1 MLGIG
6 DTMLK
11 FDFETYNNKFVS
23 QEMLSSYQD
32 RVKPIIEK
40 FSTPEL
46 AHWMNINTYVSQ
58 EEIISIKEVA
68 DNIRTI
74 SDVFIVIGI
83 GGSYMGSKAVI
94 EALTPTYNRK
104 KPEII
109 FLGKNINPNEYNEVL
124 SYIKDKEIAVNV
136 ISKSGTTLE
145 PSIAFDLIMKH
156 MQKKYNS
163 EELKR
168 RVVITTDAKTGTLRE
183 LVNINGYQSFVVPTI
198 VGGRYSVFTPV
209 GLLPIAVA
217 GIDIDKLL
225 LGASE
230 AMKNDLDVAAHYAI
244 IRDIMYN
251 KDKIVESFTIYD
263 EKLMYFTEWLK
274 QLLAESHGK
283 EQKGILP
290 IANINTRDL
299 HSMGQYL
306 QEGKNLIFETVIGI
320 KNNSSL
326 YIDKFQR
333 ELNYINNMALEKVCE
348 AHNNGYTP
356 SSIIWLDEL
365 NTQSLGELMQFFMF
379 ATIIGGYMLAIN
391 PFDQP
396 GVQEYKKL
404 VTEGLK

>member
-1 MLGIG
+1 
-6 DTMLK
+6 MLK